1 MTATSRTDTETGRGG
16 TTTVTKEDETA
27 TGIAMMT
34 GTAGT
39 LTEVSCSPTRFSP
52 FSLSR
57 TCLFFTTFF
66 LHFYNVASLNTLLPG
81 FDSRGGGGGGR
92 RAFGSGFRRDY
103 DDSRGSG
110 DRYGDRDRDRFGDR
124 DRYGD
129 HDRYGDREERREE
142 RGECSFYSLA
152 WLINKSIWK
161 L

>member
-1 MTATSRTDTETGRGG
+1 MTASTEG
-16 TTTVTKEDETA
+16 ETA
-27 TGIAMMT
+27 TGIATMT
-34 GTAGT
+34 VTAKT
-39 LTEVSCSPTRFSP
+39 TTEVSRSAALFERATPRSTFSP
-52 FSLSR
+52 NL
-57 TCLFFTTFF
+57 TFPTF
-66 LHFYNVASLNTLLPG
+66 LNKG

-142 RGECSFYSLA
+142 RGEC
-152 WLINKSIWK
+152 
-161 L
+161 